1 MGGGGGE
8 GESREIRKGERGG
21 ENRRFGVF
29 IKAEI
34 EKWAKVAQAAGV
46 KIN

>member
-1 MGGGGGE
+1 MTPDE
-8 GESREIRKGERGG
+8 FRD
-21 ENRRFGVF
+21 F

-34 EKWAKVAQAAGV
+34 DKWAKVAQTAGV

>member
-1 MGGGGGE
+1 MVRHE
-8 GESREIRKGERGG
+8 GVAPMSRTSAE
-21 ENRRFGVF
+21 FGTF

-34 EKWAKVAQAAGV
+34 EKWAKVAQSAGV

>member
-1 MGGGGGE
+1 MTPE
-8 GESREIRKGERGG
+8 QFSA
-21 ENRRFGVF
+21 F

-34 EKWAKVAQAAGV
+34 EKWAKVAQSAGV

>member
-1 MGGGGGE
+1 M
-8 GESREIRKGERGG
+8 SMTSAA
-21 ENRRFGVF
+21 FGVF

-34 EKWAKVAQAAGV
+34 EKWAKVAQVAGV